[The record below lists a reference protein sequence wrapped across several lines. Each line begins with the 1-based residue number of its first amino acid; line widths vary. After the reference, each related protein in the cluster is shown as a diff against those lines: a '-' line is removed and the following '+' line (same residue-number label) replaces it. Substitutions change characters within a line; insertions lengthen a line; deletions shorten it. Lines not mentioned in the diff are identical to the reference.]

1 MNRTRLL
8 RKVQTGL
15 SLVELM
21 VGLALGLVLMVGVLQ
36 VFLASRQT
44 YASNEA
50 MSRLQENGRF
60 ALELIAANI
69 RLAGYTDPR
78 ARLENG
84 LSAPPIVATKDD
96 CRNQPGFANMD
107 ASVAEKVCSS
117 NGNGS
122 ASDSLGI
129 ALQPPLVDGERLDC
143 LGNAVYDDD
152 VDPPKVI
159 INHFEI
165 IPPDADNPT
174 SSLGCRAWNITDGGP
189 PGAPQRLVE
198 GIDSLQVLYGIDD
211 AGGTSRSPTRYVSA
225 DNVPD
230 WNDVLAIRIAVLA
243 NSVSTLTP
251 APQNRNYVLLDAAPL
266 AAADLG
272 NDNRARQI
280 FSTTIQLKN
289 TN

>member
-1 MNRTRLL
+1 MSRL
-8 RKVQTGL
+8 VQFPSRQNGL

-44 YASNEA
+44 YASNDA
-50 MSRLQENGRF
+50 MARLQENGRF
-60 ALELIAANI
+60 GLEFIASSA

-78 ARLENG
+78 ARLEKG
-84 LSAPPIVATKDD
+84 LSIPPLAGTNCD
-96 CRNQPGFANMD
+96 NQTGFTGTNTGA
-107 ASVAEKVCSS
+107 CSS
-117 NGNGS
+117 NGNGNS
-122 ASDSLGI
+122 SDSLAI
-129 ALQPPLVDGERLDC
+129 ALQPPLADGVRRDC
-143 LGNAVYDDD
+143 LGNT
-152 VDPPKVI
+152 VDENEVI

-165 IPPDADNPT
+165 IPPNNNTPAA
-174 SSLGCRAWNITDGGP
+174 LGCRAWNITKDDWNTGSAGGAQP
-189 PGAPQRLVE
+189 LVE

-225 DNVPD
+225 DTVTAGNNWP
-230 WNDVLAIRIAVLA
+230 NVLAVRIAVLA
-243 NSVSTLTP
+243 NSVATLTP
-251 APQNRNYVLLDAAPL
+251 APQNRNYVLLDSAPL

-289 TN
+289 AN

>member
-1 MNRTRLL
+1 MTRRITTLP
-8 RKVQTGL
+8 RSQKGL
-15 SLVELM
+15 SLIELL

-60 ALELIAANI
+60 ALEFIANSA

-78 ARLENG
+78 ARLEKG
-84 LSAPPIVATKDD
+84 LSIDPLAGTD
-96 CRNQPGFANMD
+96 CVNQRGFGSAN
-107 ASVAEKVCSS
+107 AAACSS
-117 NGNGS
+117 NGSGNS
-122 ASDSLGI
+122 ADSLGI
-129 ALQPPLVDGERLDC
+129 ALQPPLTDGIRRDC
-143 LGNAVYDDD
+143 LGND
-152 VDPPKVI
+152 VPDNKVI

-165 IPPDADNPT
+165 IPPDNVNNTPAA
-174 SSLGCRAWNITDGGP
+174 LGCRAWNLTDGAWVGGITAAQP
-189 PGAPQRLVE
+189 LIE

-211 AGGTSRSPTRYVSA
+211 SGGATRTPSRYVSA
-225 DNVPD
+225 DTVTAGND
-230 WNDVLAIRIAVLA
+230 WSNVLAIRISLLA
-243 NSVSTLTP
+243 NSVSPLTP
-251 APQNRNYVLLDAAPL
+251 APQNRNYVLLDAPPL

-289 TN
+289 AN

>member
-1 MNRTRLL
+1 MIRRYSLS
-8 RKVQTGL
+8 RSQTGL

-44 YASNEA
+44 YASNDA

-60 ALELIAANI
+60 ALEFIASSA

-78 ARLENG
+78 ARLEKG
-84 LSAPPIVATKDD
+84 LSTASLAGSNCD
-96 CRNQPGFANMD
+96 NQKGFVGTDTA
-107 ASVAEKVCSS
+107 VCSS
-117 NGNGS
+117 NGNGN

-129 ALQPPLVDGERLDC
+129 ALQPPLVDGIRRDC
-143 LGNAVYDDD
+143 LGNDVPDD
-152 VDPPKVI
+152 KVI

-165 IPPDADNPT
+165 IPPDNVNNTPAA
-174 SSLGCRAWNITDGGP
+174 LGCRAWNVTDGAWVGGVAAAQP
-189 PGAPQRLVE
+189 LVE

-211 AGGTSRSPTRYVSA
+211 SGGTSRSPSRYVSA
-225 DNVPD
+225 DTVTAGND
-230 WNDVLAIRIAVLA
+230 WPNVLAIRIALLA
-243 NSVSTLTP
+243 NSVATLTP

-280 FSTTIQLKN
+280 FSTTIHLKN
-289 TN
+289 AN